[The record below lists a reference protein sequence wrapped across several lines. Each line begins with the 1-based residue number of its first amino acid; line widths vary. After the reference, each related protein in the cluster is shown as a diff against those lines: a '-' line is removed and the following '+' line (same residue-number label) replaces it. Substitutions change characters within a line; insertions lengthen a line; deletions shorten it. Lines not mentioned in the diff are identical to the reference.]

1 MVKREIPERWE
12 SVGEIKYVGGY
23 LKRALNREGIYRC
36 EDLGRILNEFGEER
50 EDFKE
55 IRRRVKEWLEE
66 ILRNARG
73 EGCCYQSTKIVEGEE
88 RAYKARY
95 TNERG
100 YNGIVKVMRHYAGE
114 LKKWVPCVYRGYSER
129 RKYPRECRIEGM

>member
-1 MVKREIPERWE
+1 MVKREIPEGWE
-12 SVGEIKYVGGY
+12 SVGEIKYVGRY

-36 EDLGRILNEFGEER
+36 EELGQVLNEFGAEW
-50 EDFKE
+50 EDYRE

-66 ILRNARG
+66 ILKNARG
-73 EGCCYQSTKIVEGEE
+73 EGCCYPWKIVEGEE

-100 YNGIVKVMRHYAGE
+100 YNGILKVMRHYAGE
-114 LKKWVPCVYRGYSER
+114 LHKWVPCKYRGYSER
-129 RKYPRECRIEGM
+129 RKYPRECRIEDM